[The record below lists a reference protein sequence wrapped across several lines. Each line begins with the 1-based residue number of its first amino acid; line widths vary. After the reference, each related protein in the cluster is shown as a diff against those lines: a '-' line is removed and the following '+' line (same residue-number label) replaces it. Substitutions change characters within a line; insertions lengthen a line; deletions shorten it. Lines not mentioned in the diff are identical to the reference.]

1 MKTYPYLAAG
11 VFLKA
16 TSLLNDTYFEGT
28 VIFIAEYNDQ
38 GALGYVMNNPYPR
51 RFNELV
57 EFSGSPAF
65 TLYEGGP
72 VEHEKLFIL
81 HRRPDLIS
89 DSVLIANDI
98 YSGGHFKQAVRMMN
112 NQRLTDTDFR
122 LFIGYCGWN
131 RGDLEAEI
139 AEGSWEVVEGE
150 VFR

>member
-1 MKTYPYLAAG
+1 MMPMNHLKAG

-16 TSLLNDTYFEGT
+16 TPLLNDSYFEGT
-28 VIFIAEYNDQ
+28 TIYLTEYNSE
-38 GALGYVMNNPYPR
+38 GALGYIINSPYSR

-57 EFSGSPAF
+57 AFASSPAF

-81 HRRPDLIS
+81 HRRPNLVS

-98 YSGGHFKQAVRMMN
+98 YSGGDFKEAVRLMN
-112 NQRLTDTDFR
+112 NSTLTEKDFR

-131 RGDLEAEI
+131 SGELETEME
-139 AEGSWEVVEGE
+139 EGSWEVVAGE